1 MSAVSVWTSHPTL
14 DHLLYVTF
22 ELSLRCLYIS
32 CSYCQTSLLD
42 YSFPK
47 GYECRTHLC
56 ISSATKHDDKV
67 RVKHTELNEWMKDAH
82 PFNEYFI
89 DEKQSLG
96 EVKLFNKDP
105 SFYSVSTY

>member
-1 MSAVSVWTSHPTL
+1 MFAQLCVPGASPSLSA
-14 DHLLYVTF
+14 LYYLNDSWV
-22 ELSLRCLYIS
+22 
-32 CSYCQTSLLD
+32 
-42 YSFPK
+42 
-47 GYECRTHLC
+47 
-56 ISSATKHDDKV
+56 
-67 RVKHTELNEWMKDAH
+67 NEWMKDAH